1 MTYNAI
7 LPCIVEHFGWDAVMD
22 LLMEEAAAATDERLY
37 EVEEPLELGQ
47 IAGVRDVLK
56 QNHASEVR
64 QGVE

>member
-1 MTYNAI
+1 
-7 LPCIVEHFGWDAVMD
+7 MD

-56 QNHASEVR
+56 QTHTGEVR